1 MPGIHQDHVHTGLPG
16 REIELSCIC
25 AVLDDLRSTCRVDAA
40 KLMPYVSAC
49 KGVWALGGVKG
60 VVGEVDGMHLAALWQ
75 RLRDSQRR
83 PSIEGADL
91 KHSRGRAAGDK
102 SSQETLFDDTDLPGV
117 RPSNSRFQGH

>member
-1 MPGIHQDHVHTGLPG
+1 
-16 REIELSCIC
+16 
-25 AVLDDLRSTCRVDAA
+25 
-40 KLMPYVSAC
+40 
-49 KGVWALGGVKG
+49 
-60 VVGEVDGMHLAALWQ
+60 MHLAALWQ